1 MTQAARPVERLG
13 GGPRYQQVRQDLL
26 ARVRRGEFA
35 ADGLLPSESQL
46 CQQYDVSVT
55 TARRALLELVKD
67 GVVRRRA
74 GVGTMLAPTVR
85 KLRLEFVSIGHAGE
99 PWRRAANT
107 VGAVLSGIGEY
118 AWGHDAA
125 LHVTG
130 VFQDE
135 AVAHLRALAEER
147 SVDGVLVNSVDD
159 ITHEHVDVLEDA
171 GLPYVVIK
179 RGLEGRVVNCVRG
192 DDRGAARL
200 AVDHV
205 LGLGHE
211 RVGFVRVKSHLQS
224 QRQRLAGYREA
235 LAAAGLPYDE
245 ALVRTDH
252 ESTSQAVRELLESP
266 DRPTAVLLGNAAMAS
281 AGYRAAKD
289 LGLAVPDD
297 VAFVGFRIDD
307 SQAAGLDPALTT
319 VTLLAHDLSYTAAR
333 LLIDIVEGRETAPQE
348 RVVEAALV
356 VGGSTRDLR
365 APTRGDRAGGR
376 GPVAVPAAPPADGGG
391 TDVAVVAESRR
402 VVVMSGR
409 PGPLARAVG
418 RVLETEGAR
427 VVWEGDVVPDARAS
441 RPPDLVH
448 HVAVDE
454 DVVGTLRRAREHA
467 ERLVAGAPPGGR
479 LLVVVHAAAGDAVA
493 VQTVRA
499 GLEAVVGALAAS
511 GVAVN
516 AVLADDDAGAGAA
529 GPAAFLLSDAA
540 AGIRGQVL
548 VASAT
553 GTS

>member
-85 KLRLEFVSIGHAGE
+85 KLRLEFVSIGYAGE

-125 LHVTG
+125 LKVTG

-147 SVDGVLVNSVDD
+147 SVDGVLVNSVAD
-159 ITHEHVDVLEDA
+159 ITHEHVDVLEAA

-179 RGLEGRVVNCVRG
+179 RSLEGRVVNCVRG

-205 LGLGHE
+205 LDLGHE

-245 ALVRTDH
+245 ALVRTDP
-252 ESTSQAVRELLESP
+252 ESTYQAVRELLESP

-289 LGLAVPDD
+289 LGFAVPDD

-319 VTLLAHDLSYTAAR
+319 VALLAHDLSYAAAR
-333 LLIDIVEGRETAPQE
+333 LLIDIVEGRESAPQE
-348 RVVEAALV
+348 RVVPAALV
-356 VGGSTRDLR
+356 VGGSTRDVR
-365 APTRGDRAGGR
+365 APAGGGAGGAR
-376 GPVAVPAAPPADGGG
+376 PASPPSEPAAGDPDSAGAMGITQP
-391 TDVAVVAESRR
+391 RR

-418 RVLETEGAR
+418 RVLEAGGAR
-427 VVWEGDVVPDARAS
+427 VVWEGDDLPDARAG
-441 RPPDLVH
+441 RPPDLVL
-448 HVAVDE
+448 HVAVDH
-454 DVVGTLRRAREHA
+454 DLVGTLRRAREHA
-467 ERLVAGAPPGGR
+467 ERLVAGTPPGGR
-479 LLVVVHAAAGDAVA
+479 LLVVAHAAAGDDVA
-493 VQTVRA
+493 VRTVRA
-499 GLEAVVGALAAS
+499 GLEAIVGALAGS
-511 GVAVN
+511 GVTVN

-540 AGIRGQVL
+540 AGLSGQVL
-548 VASAT
+548 VASA
-553 GTS
+553 GAP